1 MKPVSF
7 TDEELDALA
16 SVLQFA
22 GQQKTLDMRS
32 REVSSADKTVTTLE
46 AMGVKIFGIGVS
58 TSGNPK
64 ANIAW
69 ENIAGYN
76 QQKR

>member
-32 REVSSADKTVTTLE
+32 REVPSDI
-46 AMGVKIFGIGVS
+46 KIFD
-58 TSGNPK
+58 TS
-64 ANIAW
+64 
-69 ENIAGYN
+69 IAGYN